1 MQKKRIIIYS
11 NRFLIVKGLVCI
23 IREEFGIEPDIFA
36 NRQEFVFFTKSVDK
50 ALIIWDK
57 NLLDKELLEQIDN
70 NNFLILSIGNV
81 FNDLRKYIVDFIH
94 LRAEYSFIISKLRCY
109 LEQLFLSIK
118 REETD
123 KADLTEREKQIVRY
137 IAMGKTNQQI
147 AQELSISPHTVIT
160 HRKNITSKLG
170 IKTISGLTIYALLN
184 GIVKIEEIEKS
195 IK

>member
-36 NRQEFVFFTKSVDK
+36 NRQEFVSFTKSVDK

-57 NLLDKELLEQIDN
+57 DLLDKELLEQIDN

>member
-36 NRQEFVFFTKSVDK
+36 NRQEFVSFTKSVDK

-57 NLLDKELLEQIDN
+57 DLLDKELLEQIDN

-94 LRAEYSFIISKLRCY
+94 LRAEYSFIISTLRCY

>member
-1 MQKKRIIIYS
+1 MQKRRIIIYS
-11 NRFLIVKGLVCI
+11 NKFLVVKGLVCI

-36 NRQEFVFFTKSVDK
+36 NRQEFVSFTKSVDK

-57 NLLDKELLEQIDN
+57 DLLDKELLEQIDN